1 MSEHCGQAEDNPDQ
15 HHQLPCDNLSRISE
29 SGSIDEYWKTTVN
42 NPMNN
47 AKQSSGQQHV
57 HLSKYTMKTNPIE
70 VIAGL
75 RKETWRMGRTR
86 QQRAV
91 TTSSSSMEDM
101 LKKFMEQ
108 QSTFNKNMTDS
119 MTQQTQ
125 ALKRQAKVQDDM
137 NIKMNEIK
145 KIVNPLNEPEIAAL
159 SNDNQKLSSEVC
171 LLKQSDT
178 INTSKLSSKIIISG
192 VPQTVSNNPLTAIS
206 KILHSIDASHQV
218 EDILD
223 IRSVNKKHDNT
234 TSTLPAEIKSTFIIN
249 FKSPQIASH
258 VVDKK
263 RRYGVL
269 TTKRPKGI
277 LLNNFM
283 QSFNTYY
290 PHYKNITLAGDLN
303 CNLLAQGFEAL
314 TIL

>member
-1 MSEHCGQAEDNPDQ
+1 KCTTPLKKFSLEKKSVYLTTPVAIDGTDQ
-15 HHQLPCDNLSRISE
+15 FIS
-29 SGSIDEYWKTTVN
+29 
-42 NPMNN
+42 
-47 AKQSSGQQHV
+47 Q
-57 HLSKYTMKTNPIE
+57 
-70 VIAGL
+70 
-75 RKETWRMGRTR
+75 
-86 QQRAV
+86 

-125 ALKRQAKVQDDM
+125 ALKRQAK
-137 NIKMNEIK
+137 
-145 KIVNPLNEPEIAAL
+145 IAAL

-263 RRYGVL
+263 RRYETHALYRRVKEVARDIKCKFVWVKQGCIFARMNDGAE
-269 TTKRPKGI
+269 KI
-277 LLNNFM
+277 
-283 QSFNTYY
+283 
-290 PHYKNITLAGDLN
+290 NIRSHADLD
-303 CNLLAQGFEAL
+303 AFKAS
-314 TIL
+314 